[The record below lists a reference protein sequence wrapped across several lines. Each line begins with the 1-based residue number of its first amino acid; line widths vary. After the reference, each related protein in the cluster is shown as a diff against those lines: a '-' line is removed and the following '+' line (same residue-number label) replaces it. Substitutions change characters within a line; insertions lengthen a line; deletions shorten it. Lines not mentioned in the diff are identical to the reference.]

1 MKNNS
6 TIFNT
11 IILVLGVA
19 LTVGLTQAGCN
30 SATKEITENHEGHD
44 HGTTHSDEAPK
55 PPIRVNDA
63 SLAADA
69 DLNEVV
75 ETALANIAKGKEA
88 NDMSLVMNEG
98 IMKLLAVSRADTNNI
113 KAIYHLGLFSIES
126 GQFEKAEKRFEKL
139 VLLQPENQE
148 YKETLKEIRKELN

>member
-1 MKNNS
+1 M
-6 TIFNT
+6 
-11 IILVLGVA
+11 VLGVA
-19 LTVGLTQAGCN
+19 LTIGLTQAGCN
-30 SATKEITENHEGHD
+30 SATKEVAENHEGHD
-44 HGTTHSDEAPK
+44 HGPAQPDEAPM

-98 IMKLLAVSRADTNNI
+98 IMKLLAVSRADSNNI

-148 YKETLKEIRKELN
+148 YKQKLEEIRKELN